1 MSIDTTFKPGGPS
14 VSLVSG
20 APVQALSPGA
30 GGTFRVVNTT
40 ATNGATRISWGRTA
54 ASTPV
59 PTGPGLNSL
68 YLLPNEAVYIEVPQD
83 SFFNIAAVGTAEIM
97 PGQGGVGG

>member
-1 MSIDTTFKPGGPS
+1 MSIDTTFKPGGPG
-14 VSLVSG
+14 VALVSG
-20 APVQALSPGA
+20 TPVQALAPGA

-40 ATNGATRISWGRTA
+40 AANAATRINWATSQA
-54 ASTPV
+54 KSAV

-83 SFFNIAAVGTAEIM
+83 SWFNIAALGTAEIV